1 MVFKEKEKEEQNFQR
16 TYQLLSTDGFIVKVS
31 IKRFWYQEGGLG
43 HLYILAECQVSYDV
57 FQAVHYDDGILAE
70 LHARHEAP
78 RTGGAHS

>member
-1 MVFKEKEKEEQNFQR
+1 M
-16 TYQLLSTDGFIVKVS
+16 
-31 IKRFWYQEGGLG
+31 KRFWYQEGGLG

-78 RTGGAHS
+78 RVGGAHS